1 MTGVRC
7 GRFSRRRRRR
17 FARPVHGRVRP
28 PSISYRIYCSTARIW
43 VSVRPGRFRLAGL
56 RFASRTP
63 IESPLTPRV
72 RGDSHAPLTR
82 RSTAQ
87 YAPIPPSYSDK
98 PGTATIVARG
108 DGVARLRQSRASEV
122 FGVRA
127 SDPCRRMGGNIVCGS
142 QQALV
147 VVFRHIGPLGV
158 VKLSLI
164 DSLLRVLFLL
174 ATDDRV
180 ATVR

>member
-1 MTGVRC
+1 VTGVRC

-43 VSVRPGRFRLAGL
+43 VSVQPGRFRLAGL
-56 RFASRTP
+56 RFGSRTP

-108 DGVARLRQSRASEV
+108 DGVARLRQSRASEM

-127 SDPCRRMGGNIVCGS
+127 SDPRKRMGGTYCMWESAGVGS
-142 QQALV
+142 GIPAYRPAEGDEV
-147 VVFRHIGPLGV
+147 VINRFITACVVFVGDGR
-158 VKLSLI
+158 
-164 DSLLRVLFLL
+164 
-174 ATDDRV
+174 
-180 ATVR
+180 